1 MKRQLPLYLIV
12 STLLF
17 TGAGCATDDYARQ
30 IIVQNAGPGRVW
42 LALKGTGE
50 QLIKEGKIDMH
61 REVARPDGTV
71 IDVWVIKGR
80 PTTQLTRV
88 IGTVLILHGVTE
100 SKVMFPYFGIGQRLS
115 KMGYDVVLPDLRAHG
130 RSTGKYVTYG
140 ALEKYD
146 IKAVID
152 QLVKEGMIHTP
163 IYAFGNN
170 LGGSVAIQYAAIDP
184 RCQGVMAVV
193 PYKDMASIGL
203 AQLKIIAPMMSSQDY
218 QEVLQRAGE
227 MGEFDPAQASAVNAA
242 KQLTCPL
249 LLVHGVLDL
258 SVPREHSKAI
268 YEAAAGP
275 KKFVEPSFEAI
286 ALPAI
291 LEDWIVSQLN
301 ALARKGLQ

>member
-1 MKRQLPLYLIV
+1 MKRQLSVYLIV

-17 TGAGCATDDYARQ
+17 AGAGCATDDYARQ
-30 IIVQNAGPGRVW
+30 IVVQNAGPGRVW

-50 QLIKEGKIDMH
+50 QLIKQGKIDMH
-61 REVARPDGTV
+61 REVARPDGAV
-71 IDVWVIKGR
+71 IDTWVIKGR

-88 IGTVLILHGVTE
+88 IGTVLVLHGMTE
-100 SKVMFPYFGIGQRLS
+100 SKVMFPYYGIGQRLS
-115 KMGYDVVLPDLRAHG
+115 RMGYDVVLPDLRAHG

-140 ALEKYD
+140 ALEKHD

-163 IYAFGNN
+163 IYAFGND

-184 RCQGVMAVV
+184 RCQGVMAVT
-193 PYKDMASIGL
+193 PYRDMASIGL
-203 AQLKIIAPMMSSQDY
+203 EQLKIIAPMMSSQDY

-227 MGEFDPAQASAVNAA
+227 MGEFDPAQASAVDAA

-249 LLVHGVLDL
+249 LLVHGVLNL
-258 SVPREHSKAI
+258 SVPRKHSKAI
-268 YEAAAGP
+268 YEAAPGP
-275 KKFVEPSFEAI
+275 KRLIEPSFEAI